1 MRTAVLANTRSR
13 ICFQLSTDDAS
24 VIARSAPE
32 LEPVDFASLGAFEV
46 YASVFARDK
55 TTPFASAR
63 TLPSPKA
70 ISRPS
75 EIRAASRARYGQPL
89 TDIEAEFAELA
100 SIGKPNVTSASGVRP
115 GRARRTRNS
124 VADGTSGLDR
134 SAP

>member
-1 MRTAVLANTRSR
+1 MLANTRSR

-24 VIARSAPE
+24 VIARSAPNWSRSTS
-32 LEPVDFASLGAFEV
+32 PVLAPSRV